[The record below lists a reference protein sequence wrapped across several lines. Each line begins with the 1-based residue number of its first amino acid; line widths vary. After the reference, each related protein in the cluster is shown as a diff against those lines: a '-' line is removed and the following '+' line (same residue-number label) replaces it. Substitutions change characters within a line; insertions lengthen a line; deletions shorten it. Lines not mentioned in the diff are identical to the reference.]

1 MALLTNDVI
10 KNRSR
15 GAVGSA
21 TLSHGEGRWF
31 EPSCEHLG
39 RLDLSGSASG
49 MWFTGGAGTLLRG
62 GQTLTG
68 VSPKAGV
75 DIVCEP
81 AG

>member
-1 MALLTNDVI
+1 MALLANDVI

-31 EPSCEHLG
+31 ESSCEH
-39 RLDLSGSASG
+39 SGQAWLAG
-49 MWFTGGAGTLLRG
+49 LLQGLWFTGGAGTLLRG
-62 GQTLTG
+62 GQMLTG